1 LVDNMGKK
9 KKAFVVFSILCLA
22 VVLVLS
28 SSFWNTVPAT
38 SGIPDA
44 EPDSQSEIITQTP
57 AKIPDAQGQTLS
69 QQSSETSSQS
79 QPEPPGPVFV
89 IPESPL
95 GTLGLFGVAAVA
107 FGLFALRKKAK

>member
-1 LVDNMGKK
+1 MGRK
-9 KKAFVVFSILCLA
+9 KKALVVLSILCLV

-38 SGIPDA
+38 SGIPDV
-44 EPDSQSEIITQTP
+44 EPNSQSEITTQTP
-57 AKIPDAQGQTLS
+57 AKIPDTQSQTSS
-69 QQSSETSSQS
+69 QQSSEKPSQS

-107 FGLFALRKKAK
+107 CGLFALQKKVKKS

>member
-1 LVDNMGKK
+1 MGKK

-44 EPDSQSEIITQTP
+44 EPDSQSEITTQTP
-57 AKIPDAQGQTLS
+57 AKIPDTQSETSS
-69 QQSSETSSQS
+69 QQSSETTAQS
-79 QPEPPGPVFV
+79 QPEPSGPVFV

-95 GTLGLFGVAAVA
+95 GTLGLFGVAALA